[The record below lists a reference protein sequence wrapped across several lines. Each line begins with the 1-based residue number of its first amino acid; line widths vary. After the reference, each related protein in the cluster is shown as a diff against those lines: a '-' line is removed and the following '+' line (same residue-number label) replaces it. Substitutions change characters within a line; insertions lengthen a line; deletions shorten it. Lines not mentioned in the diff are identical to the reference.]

1 MDEDVLANIR
11 INLIKTPV
19 NIDRQ
24 IMSGMQSNF
33 ASAATTGTLQAVLIN
48 SLVQGL
54 SRGRSPASRVIRR
67 KAAIIA
73 SPRAIRTPRAPRY
86 KPSRHITTGESHG
99 ALRKSLETEW
109 GEILRTTGGTGSEFN
124 RQKKLFLKRS
134 KYRIGSYHVDRVLRG
149 ETSLDNI
156 IGPRP
161 GQETPAAQA
170 AQAAPAAIAAPQQ
183 GMQAQSYYRADF
195 RDNNNLPM
203 RHIRAP
209 AAPQQAMQ
217 SQSSYRADFRNNNN
231 LPMRDI
237 STRVNRI
244 RTPRNIYTGREDLH
258 QHIRQRNRYQRVEQ
272 LLDIPNQ
279 PQASINY
286 EQNNIQPHSL
296 SEGINIQ
303 DTIRY
308 REGQ

>member
-86 KPSRHITTGESHG
+86 KPSIHRTTGESHG

-170 AQAAPAAIAAPQQ
+170 AQAAIAAPQQ
-183 GMQAQSYYRADF
+183 GMQV
-195 RDNNNLPM
+195 
-203 RHIRAP
+203 
-209 AAPQQAMQ
+209 
-217 SQSSYRADFRNNNN
+217 QSSYRADFRNNNN

-244 RTPRNIYTGREDLH
+244 RTPRNVYTGREDLH

-286 EQNNIQPHSL
+286 EQNYIQPHSL